1 MEKQKWVRPQAI
13 VQEFVANEYVA
24 ACGDSGTVYKF
35 KCDAKSGT
43 LYYYPDDIQ
52 INGVGS
58 GQSKQLGGYKPCNA
72 THEANSTD
80 PFYDGF
86 IDYNG
91 NGTCEKGESVIVW
104 LETVKAPWG
113 DTYIRDYHA
122 TTNLNM
128 SNWQT
133 AKS

>member
-35 KCDAKSGT
+35 ECDAPGGP
-43 LYYYPDDIQ
+43 LYYYP
-52 INGVGS
+52 NGDGTIDGVYN
-58 GQSKQLGGYKPCNA
+58 GQDNATLLGVFYHPCGA
-72 THEANSTD
+72 THEANATN

-86 IDYNG
+86 VDRNLNG
-91 NGTCEKGESVIVW
+91 KYDEGEGVIVW
-104 LETVKAPWG
+104 RGPNNNNG
-113 DTYIRDYHA
+113 HA
-122 TTNLNM
+122 TKNLDM
-128 SNWQT
+128 SSWET